1 MYNLF
6 LFLFLFLG
14 LYNFNIKSG
23 CYGEEKSDQIQLKL
37 YDFTADKDLV
47 YIKYNNPTE
56 NREYRELIPKET
68 FKNNYFYVEC
78 EEKDFFNGLILMQYT
93 NGSVD
98 DDNKKSYKIISL
110 ENFEK
115 NKDKD
120 KPGTAWYVCQF
131 KQVKFLDYE
140 KDGEYI
146 LNDNADEYFKNIKEK
161 KISKI
166 LSLTKD
172 KIKQTDSNLGN
183 DTDINK
189 QTTSTKTINV
199 KIPKRLLKDK

>member
-1 MYNLF
+1 MYNLI
-6 LFLFLFLG
+6 LFLFFG
-14 LYNFNIKSG
+14 LYHFNIKSG

-37 YDFTADKDLV
+37 YDFKISDNNLV
-47 YIKYNNPTE
+47 YIKYNNPSE
-56 NREYRELIPKET
+56 NREYRELIPGET
-68 FKNNYFYVEC
+68 FKDNYFYIEC
-78 EEKDFFNGLILMQYT
+78 DEKDFFKGLILMQYT

-120 KPGTAWYVCQF
+120 KPGTAWYACQF

-146 LNDNADEYFKNIKEK
+146 LNDNADEYFKNIKKK

-166 LSLTKD
+166 LSLSKD
-172 KIKQTDSNLGN
+172 KIKEMNSDLKNEK
-183 DTDINK
+183 DIN
-189 QTTSTKTINV
+189 QNTTSTKTITV
-199 KIPKRLLKDK
+199 KIPKRLLNDK